1 MPKRPLH
8 PGRRQDASQA
18 SQVPSH
24 DPSSPES
31 QPGLPTG
38 SARLLAVRREGET
51 VWLHVDLG
59 ADHPGVGGRT
69 IYEVAASSVPAELP
83 APGTE
88 IDPAEHRSM
97 ALAAERKRAARR
109 LFSLLDRKLQPV
121 GKLRL
126 RLLEEGYLP
135 EAVEAVIEAMHEQ
148 GVHSD
153 RRFAEAWC
161 RDCLLSRAVGPRYLE
176 GKLREAGIA
185 PDLARQA
192 AREAVDPRTEPDL
205 ARRAATARWR
215 RIAGT
220 EPRDVARVV
229 RFLLGRG
236 FGPGTAAQVARQTM
250 PTHPSIPAPGSGLDG
265 DVGDDGDDPEDAD
278 DAEDTDD

>member
-1 MPKRPLH
+1 MKP
-8 PGRRQDASQA
+8 ASSDSLSA
-18 SQVPSH
+18 
-24 DPSSPES
+24 ES

-51 VWLHVDLG
+51 VWLQVDLG
-59 ADHPGVGGRT
+59 AAGST
-69 IYEVAASSVPAELP
+69 IYEVTASSLPPDLPLPGGELD
-83 APGTE
+83 AAG
-88 IDPAEHRSM
+88 HRSL

-109 LFSLLDRKLQPV
+109 LFALLDRKLRPV
-121 GKLRL
+121 AKLRE
-126 RLLEEGYLP
+126 RLLDEGCHP
-135 EAVEAVIEAMHEQ
+135 EAVDAVIETMLEQ

-153 RRFAEAWC
+153 RRYADAWC

-192 AREAVDPRTEPDL
+192 ALDAVDPHTEVEL
-205 ARRAATARWR
+205 ARSAATDRWR
-215 RIAGT
+215 RINGT

-236 FGPGTAAQVARQTM
+236 FGPGTAARMARQTK
-250 PTHPSIPAPGSGLDG
+250 PVAGRRPGQGGNEADEADG
-265 DVGDDGDDPEDAD
+265 TED
-278 DAEDTDD
+278 